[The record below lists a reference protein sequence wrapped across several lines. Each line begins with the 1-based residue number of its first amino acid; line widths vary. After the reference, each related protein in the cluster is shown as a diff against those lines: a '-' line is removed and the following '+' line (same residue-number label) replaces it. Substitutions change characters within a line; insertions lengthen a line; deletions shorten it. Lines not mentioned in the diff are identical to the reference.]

1 MAAIKAKYRSGKN
14 PDEKGRIVYE
24 LTHES
29 RKRYIPTDYRIYAY
43 EWNQHRNSI
52 INNQVGDR
60 GNYLFSVCR
69 GMKMDMV
76 RLRRVIRN
84 FEDERMEF
92 TATEIAEK
100 YMTLTENNKLFHFMG
115 KLIDDLKNNGRI
127 RTSETYKAALNS
139 FRNFRDGKDIMI
151 ECINKD
157 IMESYEAW
165 LRLRGLTSNTVSFY
179 MRVLRAVYNRAV
191 EEELTENRN
200 PFKRVYTGID
210 KTVKRALPIKMIKKI
225 RGLDLS
231 IDPQKEYARDMF
243 ILSFMLRGM
252 SFVDMAFL
260 KKSDLKNGHVNYRR
274 RKTGQMLSI
283 KWTSEMQEILNK
295 YGENDS
301 IYLLPII
308 RNPGCIPLYSYRNM
322 SYFINRQLRKLATR
336 LQLPINLAMYVA
348 RHSWASAAKARGIPL
363 SVISEGMGHDS
374 EQTTQIY
381 LSSLD
386 TSIVDRANSLLLKD
400 LSN

>member
-1 MAAIKAKYRSGKN
+1 MAAIKAKYRPGKN
-14 PDEKGRIVYE
+14 PEEEGRIIYE
-24 LTHES
+24 LIHE
-29 RKRYIPTDYRIYAY
+29 RKKRLIPSAY
-43 EWNQHRNSI
+43 KIFAFEWNSHRGSVI
-52 INNQVGDR
+52 SKQEGER
-60 GNYLFSVCR
+60 KSYLFSVSR
-69 GMKMDMV
+69 GIKMDME
-76 RLRRVIRN
+76 RIRRVVRSL
-84 FEDERMEF
+84 EDERMEF
-92 TATEIAEK
+92 SAGEIAEK
-100 YMTLTENNKLFHFMG
+100 YLALTENNRLFLFMS
-115 KLIDDLKNNGRI
+115 KLIEKLKSNGRI
-127 RTSETYKAALNS
+127 RTSETYRATLNS
-139 FRNFRDGKDIMI
+139 FRNFREGKDILI
-151 ECINKD
+151 ECINKE

-165 LRLRGLTSNTVSFY
+165 LRLRGLSSNTISFY

-191 EEELTENRN
+191 DEELTENRH

-210 KTVKRALPIKMIKKI
+210 KTEKRALPIKIIKKI

-231 IDPQKEYARDMF
+231 VDPQKDYARDMF

-260 KKSDLKNGHVNYRR
+260 KKSDLKNGHVSYRR

-295 YGENDS
+295 YEENDS

-308 RNPGCIPLYSYRNM
+308 RNPGCIPLYAYRNM
-322 SYFINRQLRKLATR
+322 SYSINRQLRKIATR
-336 LQLPINLAMYVA
+336 LELPITLTMYVA
-348 RHSWASAAKARGIPL
+348 RHSWASAAKARGIPV